1 MPVRAEQKEKR
12 RNEILEAGLELFIH
26 RGYAN
31 TKITD
36 IAKHVGMSSGL
47 LFHYFESKEKLY
59 EELIKMGLNGPT
71 SILKFNVSEPLMFF
85 EKAVESILNEI
96 KTSSFS
102 AKMFVLMNQA
112 LSNDVAPLSIKE
124 LLSQMDIVEQSA
136 FIIQAGQQ
144 DGTIREG
151 NPQALSI
158 VFWVAITGIAQ
169 YASINPDIPLPE
181 AHWIIDLIRR
191 KDS

>member
-1 MPVRAEQKEKR
+1 MSIRAEQKEKR
-12 RNEILEAGLELFIH
+12 RHEILEAGLELFIH

-36 IAKHVGMSSGL
+36 IAKYVGMSSGL
-47 LFHYFESKEKLY
+47 MFHYFESKEKLY
-59 EELIKMGLNGPT
+59 EELIKMGLNGPA
-71 SILKFNVSEPLMFF
+71 SVLKFDVSEPLLFF

-96 KTSSFS
+96 RASSFS

-112 LSNDVAPLSIKE
+112 LSNDVAPQSIKE
-124 LLSQMDIVEQSA
+124 LLSKMDIVEKST

-144 DGTIREG
+144 NGTIREG

-169 YASINPDIPLPE
+169 YAAINPNIPLPE
-181 AHWIIDLIRR
+181 VQWIIDMLRR
-191 KDS
+191 RDR